1 MYIYVYMY
9 MQRHI
14 TLVASDRGRRR
25 LLPAGTGGSQWG
37 PSSAPSDALT
47 WSAAVNWAG
56 CSRFAPRFAR
66 RFFFA
71 IRPLTWALGSSL

>member
-47 WSAAVNWAG
+47 
-56 CSRFAPRFAR
+56 
-66 RFFFA
+66 
-71 IRPLTWALGSSL
+71 